1 MRHLTKRGEGGVCV
15 CVGGG
20 EGVGGRVITYYLRK
34 TLIEGGKVISNN
46 ELFQQV

>member
-1 MRHLTKRGEGGVCV
+1 MRHLTKKGEGGVCV
-15 CVGGG
+15 FVRGVGGVGGG
-20 EGVGGRVITYYLRK
+20 VITYYLRK